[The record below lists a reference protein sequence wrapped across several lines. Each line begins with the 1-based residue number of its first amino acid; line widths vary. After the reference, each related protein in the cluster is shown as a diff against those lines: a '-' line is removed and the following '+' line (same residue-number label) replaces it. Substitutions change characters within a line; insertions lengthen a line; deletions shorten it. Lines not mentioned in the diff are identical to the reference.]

1 MSSVRCGQMAL
12 PAESLSESWSSS
24 LAEPFSTGE
33 NPRWEVYAGDARDV
47 LLQLSAKSVNCVVT
61 SPPYYWQR
69 DYGVR
74 GQIGMEPTVEDY
86 VSNIVEVFRGVRH
99 VLQPG
104 GVVFLNLGDTYY
116 SKKGKPHGRDE
127 KHRGR
132 QLARR
137 TLRAV
142 DGPGLGLPRK
152 SLLGIPWRTAL
163 GLAEDGWTLRADVIL
178 LRRSAMPEP
187 TAHDRP
193 WRHHEHVFIFSN
205 GPRYFFNRDG
215 LDGEEDVWHIEPER
229 KNPARGQHYAP
240 FPTALVERC
249 LASGCPKKG
258 VVLDPFAGGGTTL
271 AVAKERGLK
280 SIGVELNPAFC
291 QIIVDRLSS

>member
-1 MSSVRCGQMAL
+1 MEASHDLTISRPL
-12 PAESLSESWSSS
+12 D
-24 LAEPFSTGE
+24 PFAASPPRAR
-33 NPRWEVYAGDARDV
+33 PRWAVYCGDSREVLYE
-47 LLQLSAKSVNCVVT
+47 LPPQSVNCVVT

-69 DYGVR
+69 DYDVD
-74 GQIGMEPTVEDY
+74 GQMGMEQTVEGY
-86 VSNIVEVFRGVRH
+86 VENMVEVFRGLKH
-99 VLQPG
+99 VLRPD

-116 SKKGKPHGRDE
+116 SKKGRPHGRDD

-163 GLAEDGWTLRADVIL
+163 GLAQDGWTLRADVIW

-187 TAHDRP
+187 TALDRP
-193 WRHHEHVFIFSN
+193 WRHHEHVFIFSL
-205 GPRYFFNRDG
+205 GPRYYFNRNG
-215 LDGEEDVWHIEPER
+215 LGGEEDVWHIEPDR
-229 KNPARGQHYAP
+229 ANPARGLHYAP
-240 FPTALVERC
+240 YPAALVERC
-249 LASGCPKKG
+249 LDAGCPDGG

-271 AVAKERGLK
+271 AVAQKRKLA
-280 SIGVELNPAFC
+280 SIGVELNPRFC
-291 QIIVDRLSS
+291 QVIADQLRGG